1 MRDPVKTLVI
11 SLPLDG
17 NDLEETDFA
26 VFKQESDA
34 DGAIISIFAE
44 RSISEEESH
53 ISRMFSLGGEY
64 FKVEVL
70 DLQVPVTVDTATT
83 EAVLSDPQG
92 KELEALLSQ
101 YINVYQ
107 VGRLRFIHALMQQYE
122 IKKKLLPQ
130 R

>member
-1 MRDPVKTLVI
+1 MNDPVRTLVI
-11 SLPLDG
+11 SFPLEQ
-17 NDLEETDFA
+17 NDLEETDFE

-34 DGAIISIFAE
+34 DSAMINIFVE
-44 RSISEEESH
+44 RSISEEESY
-53 ISRMFSLGGEY
+53 ISRMFSVGGEY
-64 FKVEVL
+64 FKVEIL
-70 DLQVPVTVDTATT
+70 DLQEPVTVDTATT

-107 VGRLRFIHALMQQYE
+107 VGRLRFIYTLMQQYE